1 MANLDGQMP
10 LETPQNPKNPDL
22 ESNFNSAANNLPIL
36 NIPKDSKIFE
46 PEVNVKTEHPA
57 LQTQKVA
64 TDSFDKFLR
73 KAKKIDPLLLWGVL
87 RPKILHNVTL
97 WDYLVDRTVL
107 HAQSVPVGNVP
118 SERLKI
124 LLNELQDLIG
134 LVTEAV
140 QYCCEA
146 VVKTEAEQPNH
157 QNGSIGID
165 DVIVPEKLLPLF
177 GLSNN
182 LVTLKAN
189 ADFAKYERLFALDES
204 LKLDD
209 NEEEDEDI
217 KDVDL
222 KHLDH
227 EDLDILD
234 FALEQEED
242 EDWKPPPPKVQ
253 QQSKTIDALKKPEKP
268 RQCEKCKKVFPRRQ
282 NYHFHKTKGRCPG
295 VPQPPKYHKLY
306 ESKYYCIH
314 PDCGSGDGEISETT
328 PAFTSRGIYW
338 KHLLEKHITEQDKV
352 FQCEVCPERF
362 AYQEMLKFHL
372 QQKHDKQ
379 VSILLPMRI
388 FMS

>member
-1 MANLDGQMP
+1 MP

-189 ADFAKYERLFALDES
+189 ADFAKY
-204 LKLDD
+204 
-209 NEEEDEDI
+209 
-217 KDVDL
+217 
-222 KHLDH
+222 
-227 EDLDILD
+227 
-234 FALEQEED
+234 
-242 EDWKPPPPKVQ
+242 
-253 QQSKTIDALKKPEKP
+253 
-268 RQCEKCKKVFPRRQ
+268 C
-282 NYHFHKTKGRCPG
+282 
-295 VPQPPKYHKLY
+295 
-306 ESKYYCIH
+306 
-314 PDCGSGDGEISETT
+314 
-328 PAFTSRGIYW
+328 
-338 KHLLEKHITEQDKV
+338 
-352 FQCEVCPERF
+352 
-362 AYQEMLKFHL
+362 
-372 QQKHDKQ
+372 
-379 VSILLPMRI
+379 
-388 FMS
+388 